1 MTAIHRSLSTLTP
14 RNIGYFIS
22 EGGFWYTY
30 WMLREEEHLTR
41 KRTLWL
47 MWVGWNYHH
56 HCIKHR
62 M

>member
-1 MTAIHRSLSTLTP
+1 MSTLTP

-41 KRTLWL
+41 KRTLWF
-47 MWVGWNYHH
+47 MWVGWNYY
-56 HCIKHR
+56 HR
-62 M
+62 ITKFKR